1 MGDLRP
7 LDTYESGKN
16 LKISKFDY
24 DRYPNFDRVFTIS
37 PHCAPLPKALFFL
50 YPLLKNSRGGTDYTP
65 SRGSWD
71 TPLIFSREARK
82 KILSPYY

>member
-37 PHCAPLPKALFFL
+37 PHCGPQPKDFGQILNFSKGGL
-50 YPLLKNSRGGTDYTP
+50 ENTKLWGGGGIRG
-65 SRGSWD
+65 
-71 TPLIFSREARK
+71 
-82 KILSPYY
+82 

>member
-37 PHCAPLPKALFFL
+37 PHCGGGYFFFL
-50 YPLLKNSRGGTDYTP
+50 RNLGGTFQNVQ
-65 SRGSWD
+65 
-71 TPLIFSREARK
+71 I
-82 KILSPYY
+82 